1 MHKEKCPMSQPNLS
15 GVPLLGALCVAA
27 GLVSQE
33 DVEICSALQQTI
45 YSGTPIGQIL
55 VLKGYLTQLELARM
69 VAQQQNFRRMFC
81 ATLDQSLAPKD
92 DESAPATLTPDPITQ
107 SVLPELG
114 TFTAAELDT
123 NPLFG
128 ATQ

>member
-1 MHKEKCPMSQPNLS
+1 MSQPTLS
-15 GVPLLGALCVAA
+15 RVPLLGALCVAA
-27 GLVSQE
+27 GLVAQA
-33 DVEICSALQQTI
+33 DVEVCLALQLTI
-45 YSGTPIGQIL
+45 YPGTPVGQIL

-69 VAQQQNFRRMFC
+69 VAQQQSFRRTFC
-81 ATLDQSLAPKD
+81 VTLEDAFAQPGDERVQADPTPGPVAQSA
-92 DESAPATLTPDPITQ
+92 
-107 SVLPELG
+107 LPELG